1 MAYLEL
7 NVEQVNNAAELLAY
21 DAQDIDPLASVVDPR
36 LDIHSSKSATA
47 GSSTYFLA
55 ESEQS
60 RRSSVAS
67 SAGSTVGKA
76 QAPPGPPA
84 GTANPVAN
92 GTEQPPAAPPDDP
105 VYPNISPRV
114 AEYVTTENPTLCTQV
129 AECIEK
135 HSLVHSPRRAQAA
148 PASSVAPRS
157 PLKCMAQAA
166 DALAVQQSTI
176 GVPLKPPVPTKAV
189 YQELVEYPPESIVA
203 SVDERTSWL
212 RTILSTPAATGNH
225 IQSSQNGPSKPNPL
239 VRNQCTI
246 TRRELPSVHNWRRP
260 SEDPGFD
267 ADNFDSASMCSETE
281 SNLSW
286 VSDVDDEIRMLKSMM
301 VPRASQLAAITVREK
316 MATATQTDPL
326 SSSGRI
332 VAHVGVETDETD
344 LLAILKEKAHLE
356 GELDT
361 LQGELGRLVQAKS
374 ELKTRAAAAEARCQK
389 LAEEKDAAVQRE
401 ASLQQELQSLK
412 MESVRY
418 GRVVGDY
425 DSLIHSKESETGFLH
440 DEAAVLS
447 NENRELKVAVE
458 ELKVDL
464 ESRCG
469 AIEGLKKKIAEM
481 HVESQS
487 AVRARAQL
495 EAENASIRNQLQ
507 VIEKSKDWFRDQLHE
522 SQQGRNQ
529 LHKEHVATQAEKIA
543 LESTAEMLRAEN
555 ARLAQELLEARQR
568 SVRDK
573 ESLMKRLEDI
583 EADLL
588 EREATLTREAAAA
601 AQPQQ
606 PVSDAGDLSGKFRV
620 AELEEQ
626 LRSAESSLSERSA
639 ALSALERERTELVTE
654 VQRLRLR
661 LSDSELGRRN
671 QDELLREGVQKVRRL
686 QTELAASEERVTE
699 LRNQKAALEVGLAAA
714 NEDKRIVGESL
725 GTLTENL
732 ARLEGNFKLIR
743 TEQVAKTAQIDQLQR
758 EKASLAERLSEAEGA
773 LSLARKELA
782 SRSNAQSQAQAMEVS
797 QLRKQCSDLQ
807 NVVRVLEA
815 DLKKSTAEA
824 REVVAT
830 HDADKEKLRQSEE
843 WLEHAEAEL
852 EMLGQRNAVLE
863 NQLRE
868 SAQRLVREEARRA
881 ASLQEQAQLH
891 DLSTWETRVRELEQT
906 LATREMATR
915 EQERMHKSNIR
926 LLTRKLR
933 EKMKELKLAQVQLAN
948 VESQQQDEELRRQG
962 QKLVSRQ
969 VQTMDGPEKVSSEAQ
984 TDATAKTQEEQTE
997 LAEKNQELLLK
1008 LEREQ
1013 GRLAGSLKAQEELR
1027 AFVEQLER
1035 QLSEQGGRMAEL
1047 QCQME
1052 QVQSRADQA
1061 QALHQSSVADL
1072 QRELEKERTLSKEL
1086 RQRIFEEKRR
1096 GGQLQRQLSSLKQG
1110 LSEASQSADAGR
1122 LKAQAQVERA
1132 QSLEAQLREAQGRL
1146 EALRADLAA
1155 SQAARQ
1161 ELEAKLRNAQERDPA
1176 LEQQMKLLSWN
1187 VKEKTQEV
1195 AALQERLRVAEAAHQ
1210 AEVAGLRR
1218 QLEEAQQQHSDL
1230 SAELMSV
1237 RKEKFTLQAR
1247 LQELRNV
1254 LRSRMEQCKELQ
1266 RQLTELAETTEFDLP
1281 NVVPDYDDSY
1291 ITELLQQCSSQP
1303 TTRPLGSL
1311 QVCLD
1316 SLKQDLNTLHS
1327 QIRQNVELPKKE
1339 LVT

>member
-7 NVEQVNNAAELLAY
+7 NVEQVNKAAELLAF

-36 LDIHSSKSATA
+36 LDIHSSKSAAA
-47 GSSTYFLA
+47 GSSTHFLA

-84 GTANPVAN
+84 GT
-92 GTEQPPAAPPDDP
+92 
-105 VYPNISPRV
+105 V

-203 SVDERTSWL
+203 SVDERASWL
-212 RTILSTPAATGNH
+212 RTILEH
-225 IQSSQNGPSKPNPL
+225 PSCHREPRTPNPL

-286 VSDVDDEIRMLKSMM
+286 VSDVDDEIRMLNF
-301 VPRASQLAAITVREK
+301 AAITAREK

-326 SSSGRI
+326 SSTGSV

-440 DEAAVLS
+440 DEAA
-447 NENRELKVAVE
+447 
-458 ELKVDL
+458 
-464 ESRCG
+464 
-469 AIEGLKKKIAEM
+469 KKIAEM

-507 VIEKSKDWFRDQLHE
+507 VVEKSKDWFRDQLHE

-529 LHKEHVATQAEKIA
+529 LHKEHVSIQAEKIA

-555 ARLAQELLEARQR
+555 ARLAQELLEARHR

-601 AQPQQ
+601 QSQQ
-606 PVSDAGDLSGKFRV
+606 PASDAGDLSGKFRV

-686 QTELAASEERVTE
+686 QTELVASEERVTE

-807 NVVRVLEA
+807 NVVRVLEV
-815 DLKKSTAEA
+815 DLKKSAAEA
-824 REVVAT
+824 REVAAR

-843 WLEHAEAEL
+843 RLEHAEAEL
-852 EMLGQRNAVLE
+852 ETLAQRNAVLE

-948 VESQQQDEELRRQG
+948 AESQQQDEELRRQG
-962 QKLVSRQ
+962 QKSVSRQ
-969 VQTMDGPEKVSSEAQ
+969 VQTLDGPEKVSSEAQ

-1027 AFVEQLER
+1027 ACVEQLER

-1052 QVQSRADQA
+1052 QVQGRADQA

-1195 AALQERLRVAEAAHQ
+1195 AALQERLRAAETAHQ
-1210 AEVAGLRR
+1210 AEVVGLRR

-1303 TTRPLGSL
+1303 TTR
-1311 QVCLD
+1311 
-1316 SLKQDLNTLHS
+1316 
-1327 QIRQNVELPKKE
+1327 
-1339 LVT
+1339 